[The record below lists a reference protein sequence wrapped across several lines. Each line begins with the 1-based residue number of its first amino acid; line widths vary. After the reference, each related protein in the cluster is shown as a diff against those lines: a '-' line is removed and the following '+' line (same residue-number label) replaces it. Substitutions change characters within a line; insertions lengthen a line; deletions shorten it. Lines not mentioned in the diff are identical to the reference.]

1 MSGKKNSNK
10 PLENAFEHGLLKNL
24 KKSEQKTTPDENAS
38 TEKIRVFHSGRPR
51 ESSLVKHQG
60 NAPQRRPLANPESMP
75 KPEVKQE
82 QKAAPVAEKKQ
93 KVITPEKKRIIQEI
107 KNASLPIPP
116 VKKEKP
122 KKAPPKPLTKEEKE
136 KQIEASLDGMY
147 DVYKDPE
154 MAPEKEVAPKELWR
168 YAVLFVCIF
177 GFLTAG
183 IFVFSK
189 LFSYYRSYVVNTG
202 LQELVAEADR
212 FQSEYLKK
220 STGSILSL
228 TPQDIL
234 SGKKE
239 ELTGGGTYTEKQQNL
254 VNKLHQ
260 LKKIN
265 ADTAGW
271 ITINGTVVNYPVVWT
286 KVHNYYLRHDFYGKP
301 LASGTLFIDERNSRN
316 IAENRNTVI
325 YGHNMS
331 DGSMFA
337 SLHDFVS
344 GTVFHRATIEI
355 ATEDGIYVYKPFS
368 AHESDAYDNYF
379 ETDFES
385 DEDFIAFCEQMA
397 FLSPYQTNT
406 KFDENTRIL
415 TLSTCKNEGGSRDR
429 RYAVH
434 AVLVQVIR

>member
-1 MSGKKNSNK
+1 MSGKKKLNQFFEGITDGILPKNMKKNK
-10 PLENAFEHGLLKNL
+10 GHSASEENDS
-24 KKSEQKTTPDENAS
+24 SEQ
-38 TEKIRVFHSGRPR
+38 IRVFYSGRPR
-51 ESSLVKHQG
+51 EGSLIKNQG
-60 NAPQRRPLANPESMP
+60 NAPKRQPLANPEAMP
-75 KPEVKQE
+75 K
-82 QKAAPVAEKKQ
+82 QK
-93 KVITPEKKRIIQEI
+93 PEKAPEKAPEPTPRRRAVSEI
-107 KNASLPIPP
+107 KKAPSQVLPI
-116 VKKEKP
+116 KKEKP
-122 KKAPPKPLTKEEKE
+122 KKEPPKPLTKEEKE
-136 KQIEASLDGMY
+136 KQIAASLDGMY
-147 DVYKDPE
+147 DVYEDPE

-168 YAVLFVCIF
+168 YAILFVCIF

-202 LQELVAEADR
+202 LQDLIEETDR
-212 FQSEYLKK
+212 FQGEYLKK
-220 STGSILSL
+220 NLGCVITL

-234 SGKKE
+234 NGKQE
-239 ELTGGGTYTEKQQNL
+239 ELSGGDTYTEKQQNL
-254 VNKLHQ
+254 VNKLHR
-260 LKKIN
+260 LKQIN
-265 ADTAGW
+265 GDTAGW

-286 KVHNYYLRHDFYGKP
+286 KVQNYYLRHDFYGKP
-301 LASGTLFIDERNSRN
+301 LASGTIFIDERNSRKLS
-316 IAENRNTVI
+316 ENRNTVI

-337 SLHDFVS
+337 SLHDFTS

-385 DEDFIAFCEQMA
+385 DEEFITFCEQMS

-406 KFDENTRIL
+406 KFDKNSRIL
-415 TLSTCKNEGGSRDR
+415 TLSTCKNEAGSRDR

-434 AVLVQVIR
+434 AILVKVIR